1 MDTGFFVASEA
12 LMMRVRDWQPSM
24 LRLWID
30 WVAGVFSEVVYV
42 GVASK
47 HPESV
52 FSPDS
57 NSL

>member
-1 MDTGFFVASEA
+1 
-12 LMMRVRDWQPSM
+12 MMRVRDWQPSM